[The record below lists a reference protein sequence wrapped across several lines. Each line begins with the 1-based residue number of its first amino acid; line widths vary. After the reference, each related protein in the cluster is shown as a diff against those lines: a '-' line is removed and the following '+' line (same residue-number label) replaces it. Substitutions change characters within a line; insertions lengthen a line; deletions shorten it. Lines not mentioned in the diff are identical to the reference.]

1 MCFILFALGF
11 WCCCF
16 IPVLPCAKKWGFR
29 DHQHMCPN
37 CRALVSLKRHDIRSR
52 YKIISEDPLE
62 KKWDQIKGAVAFDA
76 MGQPTTKKPNK
87 ESEPNEEVEDDD
99 D

>member
-29 DHQHMCPN
+29 DYKHLCPN
-37 CRALVSLKRHDIRSR
+37 CRALIGLKRHDIRSR
-52 YKIISEDPLE
+52 YMTISEDPLE
-62 KKWDQIKGAVAFDA
+62 KKWEQIKGHVTFDKET
-76 MGQPTTKKPNK
+76 GQPRAAAVQPSTG
-87 ESEPNEEVEDDD
+87 NEDIDDD
-99 D
+99 DD